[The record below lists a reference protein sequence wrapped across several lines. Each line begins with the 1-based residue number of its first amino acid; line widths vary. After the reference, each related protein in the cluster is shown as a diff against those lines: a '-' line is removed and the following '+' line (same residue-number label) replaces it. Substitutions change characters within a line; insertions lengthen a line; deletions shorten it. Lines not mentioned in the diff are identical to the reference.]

1 MSQGD
6 YLQRK
11 KLGTVLNIQNQSKFP
26 KSLASEDY
34 TLFKQYSLENTIIN
48 TSNVFNQIVSP
59 NSMTIFNMEVSTAS
73 TCPQFQ
79 VCNNTQERE
88 NRLLPTDPIAFNPYV
103 SSKPTYVS
111 SYMGT
116 DTGYTPKQNTK
127 ITHRSTAPPIRSCC
141 APPPSKDSIKPKG
154 NTDFTFSRMSRLKAS
169 QNPPIAKTSS

>member
-11 KLGTVLNIQNQSKFP
+11 KLGTVLNIQNQSKLP

-48 TSNVFNQIVSP
+48 TSDVYNQIVTP
-59 NSMTIFNMEVSTAS
+59 NSMTIFNMEVSSAS
-73 TCPQFQ
+73 TCPQFK

-88 NRLLPTDPIAFNPYV
+88 NRLIPTDPIAFNPYV

-116 DTGYTPKQNTK
+116 DTGYTTKQNTT
-127 ITHRSTAPPIRSCC
+127 ITYRSTAPPIRTCC
-141 APPPSKDSIKPKG
+141 APPPSKNSIKPKG
-154 NTDFTFSRMSRLKAS
+154 NTDFTSSRMARLKAS
-169 QNPPIAKTSS
+169 QTSPVTVGNL